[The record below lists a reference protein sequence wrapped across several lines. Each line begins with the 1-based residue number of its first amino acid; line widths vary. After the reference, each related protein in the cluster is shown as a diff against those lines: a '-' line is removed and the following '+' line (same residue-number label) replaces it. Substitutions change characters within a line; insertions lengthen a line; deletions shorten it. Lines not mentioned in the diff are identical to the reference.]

1 MAQLKHPKMV
11 DIRDILDENT
21 RLPALVAASA
31 EKLLGLE
38 RLNAIHLNDSMTP
51 FSSFKDRHETIGKGS
66 LGEQAFINI
75 INHPVLRELPFFL
88 ETPRDDAGHGEEIT
102 WLKEHYRN

>member
-38 RLNAIHLNDSMTP
+38 RLSKAYGARSCATKN
-51 FSSFKDRHETIGKGS
+51 
-66 LGEQAFINI
+66 
-75 INHPVLRELPFFL
+75 PVLREIFCQLASQC
-88 ETPRDDAGHGEEIT
+88 T
-102 WLKEHYRN
+102 

>member
-1 MAQLKHPKMV
+1 MYKRQ
-11 DIRDILDENT
+11 
-21 RLPALVAASA
+21 
-31 EKLLGLE
+31 
-38 RLNAIHLNDSMTP
+38 
-51 FSSFKDRHETIGKGS
+51 GKGS

>member
-38 RLNAIHLNDSMTP
+38 RLNKAYDKIVRDKES
-51 FSSFKDRHETIGKGS
+51 GS
-66 LGEQAFINI
+66 QENFLSACLQAFE
-75 INHPVLRELPFFL
+75 PEASAAPGDL
-88 ETPRDDAGHGEEIT
+88 E
-102 WLKEHYRN
+102 KYS

>member
-38 RLNAIHLNDSMTP
+38 LSLIH
-51 FSSFKDRHETIGKGS
+51 I
-66 LGEQAFINI
+66 
-75 INHPVLRELPFFL
+75 
-88 ETPRDDAGHGEEIT
+88 
-102 WLKEHYRN
+102 